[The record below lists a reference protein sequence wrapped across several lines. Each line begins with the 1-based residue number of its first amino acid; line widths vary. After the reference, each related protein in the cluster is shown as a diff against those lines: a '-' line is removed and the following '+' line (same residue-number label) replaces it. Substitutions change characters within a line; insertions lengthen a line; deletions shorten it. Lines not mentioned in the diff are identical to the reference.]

1 MLNRLLLLP
10 LPSRAARALFAA
22 ERARVE
28 DESVKARALALARAA
43 LDGERLS
50 GVTLRSVKQPSA
62 PPMRSRVP
70 RLAILLSASLAVAGL
85 AAASVYRVVSRS
97 SKAASVA
104 APRVRVARPF
114 EPKQPAPALPVVAS
128 LGDEVA
134 GPTVSTTAGGTSN
147 SGARGRSSAA
157 GQYVIELGLL
167 APARMSSARGDY
179 EAAMRSLAKHQRE
192 FPNGQLAEEREA
204 LRIRALW
211 GLGRKPAAEAAAD
224 AFRTRYPRSGLLS
237 WMKGL
242 PTP

>member
-1 MLNRLLLLP
+1 MLNRLLLP

-28 DESVKARALALARAA
+28 DENIKARVLALARAA
-43 LDGERLS
+43 LEGERLS
-50 GVTLRSVKQPSA
+50 GVALRLVKQQASPRK
-62 PPMRSRVP
+62 RSRAP

-97 SKAASVA
+97 SKAASVLA
-104 APRVRVARPF
+104 SRVRVARRF
-114 EPKQPAPALPVVAS
+114 EPEQPAPLLTAAANVEN
-128 LGDEVA
+128 EVA
-134 GPTVSTTAGGTSN
+134 GPIVSTTAGGTSN
-147 SGARGRSSAA
+147 TSARGRPSAA
-157 GQYVIELGLL
+157 GQYAIELGLL
-167 APARMSSARGDY
+167 APARTSSARGDY
-179 EAAMRSLAKHQRE
+179 NAAMRSIAKHQRE

-211 GLGRKPAAEAAAD
+211 GLEQKPAAEAAAD

-242 PTP
+242 ASR